1 MLLKLKATLKT
12 AVEPD
17 VDRSVWNF
25 TQEEFDGFLKT
36 QDSSHIGPHSEL
48 VPHTIEGETFLV
60 ENGYKLL
67 LEGKKLA
74 MMDWNAA
81 QDMNGNDISERMLPK
96 MIEELKKAGLKFFP
110 IQLENDPN
118 PSFNQHFFV
127 TQPGEEWR
135 AKRLKY
141 ILEVDSLEA
150 RKNFDVKKEIELQKE
165 IGKLLGYS
173 ETDVKEFIR
182 LRCPDSWVKRIEDT
196 KKKISIG
203 SKRRLNGH

>member
-12 AVEPD
+12 AVKPD

-25 TQEEFDGFLKT
+25 TQEEFDGFQKT
-36 QDSSHIGPHSEL
+36 VDSPHIGPHAKP

-74 MMDWNAA
+74 MMDWNSVK
-81 QDMNGNDISERMLPK
+81 DMDGNDISERMIPK

-110 IQLENDPN
+110 LPKGENDPN
-118 PSFNQHFFV
+118 PSFNDYYFV

-135 AKRLKY
+135 AKRLKQ
-141 ILEVDSLEA
+141 IMEVE
-150 RKNFDVKKEIELQKE
+150 RQETWKNLDAKKEIELQKE

-173 ETDVKEFIR
+173 ETDVKEFIK
-182 LRCPDSWVKRIEDT
+182 LRCPDSWVKRIEDY
-196 KKKISIG
+196 KKTISPK
-203 SKRRLNGH
+203 SK